1 MNNLNSNN
9 QAATTL
15 LWKGKFMKDF
25 LANLDWMTLLSAIW
39 TVILVPIGTQIY
51 KYLKSKKLDKYGV
64 ILYEEIKKAVKSV
77 YETEVKDIKG
87 TDKWTEEKM
96 DEVKE
101 LAKTKAIQAL
111 NTVIYRSLKEANEDF
126 ESYLD
131 SLIGT
136 ALYDVKHENQKED

>member
-51 KYLKSKKLDKYGV
+51 KYLQSKKLDKYGV
-64 ILYEEIKKAVKSV
+64 ILYEEVKKAVKSV

-87 TDKWTEEKM
+87 TDAWTEEKM

-111 NTVIYRSLKEANEDF
+111 NAVVYRSLKEANEDF
-126 ESYLD
+126 ENYLD
-131 SLIGT
+131 FLIGT
-136 ALYDVKHENQKED
+136 ALYDVKHE

>member
-1 MNNLNSNN
+1 
-9 QAATTL
+9 
-15 LWKGKFMKDF
+15 MKEF
-25 LANLDWMTLLSAIW
+25 LSSLDWMTLLSAIW

-51 KYLKSKKLDKYGV
+51 KYLQSKKLDKYGV
-64 ILYEEIKKAVKSV
+64 ILYEEVKKAVKSV

-87 TDKWTEEKM
+87 TDAWTEEKM

-111 NTVIYRSLKEANEDF
+111 NAVVYRSLKEANENF
-126 ESYLD
+126 ENYLD

-136 ALYDVKHENQKED
+136 ALYDVKHE